1 VSWLR
6 LEGSSRDPEL
16 TEGLS
21 ACIADPLWT
30 LARQLQVGEF
40 HGEDAASP
48 ILVDAVVA
56 FAPVTAF
63 APGDASGHSGTLERT
78 DADRPL
84 EVLVE
89 QESAADDVRLG
100 LELGWLLVRALAQ
113 IGTPRSAF
121 ALLRARYAVALEP
134 PDGLDP
140 AGRAQLELL
149 ARRSL
154 DGLRAAGELTGS
166 AEIDAL
172 LTSIG
177 VATSLRARAAHA
189 VSDWQALAADF
200 VREPTVSTSWSPG
213 PLEYRFRVGAPAA
226 GDELTLDASEYRG
239 GTLDWYH
246 FRRVPHADP
255 LGAGGEPGVRR
266 ITVLPTP
273 LAFDG
278 MPAARFWAIE
288 DDTVSFGD
296 LVGGPEDLVRAVVG
310 GYSAVYEDDWIKVPC
325 LLPSGAVA
333 RVVSLVVR
341 DDYGMR
347 HDIPAA
353 AVLDGPD
360 RIWRFF
366 ELEDDDGPDAPALAD
381 RVAPLVLLAPAL
393 PDTEEGPPLER
404 VDFVRD
410 DVANLAWGI
419 ERRAVVSSG
428 RPADRDAA
436 AAPTDVPSTGD
447 AWSYQAYAAV
457 RENWI
462 PFVPVQLG
470 DGKTAQVYLRRGRM
484 AVPPPGLTDDR
495 LLPLGKILDASRPLR
510 IREEAIPDS
519 GIRVDRRYQRARG
532 ADGRIHLWIGRRV
545 RAGAWPAAGT
555 YSPDQLRQGTAPDE

>member
-1 VSWLR
+1 MSWLR

-16 TEGLS
+16 TEGLT

-63 APGDASGHSGTLERT
+63 APGDASGDGGTVERA

-113 IGTPRSAF
+113 IGTSRSAL
-121 ALLRARYAVALEP
+121 ALLRARYAVPLEP

-140 AGRAQLELL
+140 GGRAQLELL

-154 DGLRAAGELTGS
+154 DGLRAARELTGS
-166 AEIDAL
+166 AEVDAL
-172 LTSIG
+172 LTAIG
-177 VATSLRARAAHA
+177 VPASLRARASRAVTDWHA
-189 VSDWQALAADF
+189 VAADF
-200 VREPTVSTSWSPG
+200 VREPTVSTSWSSG

-226 GDELTLDASEYRG
+226 AGELTLDASEYRG

-246 FRRVPHADP
+246 FRRVADADP
-255 LGAGGEPGVRR
+255 LGADGQPGVRR

-278 MPAARFWAIE
+278 MPAPRFWAIE

-310 GYSAVYEDDWIKVPC
+310 GYSAVYEDDWLKVPC
-325 LLPSGAVA
+325 LLPTGAVA

-341 DDYGMR
+341 DDYGMQ

-353 AVLDGPD
+353 AVLDGPA
-360 RIWRFF
+360 RVWRFF
-366 ELEDDDGPDAPALAD
+366 ELEDDDGPDAPSLAD

-436 AAPTDVPSTGD
+436 AGPADVPSTGD
-447 AWSYQAYAAV
+447 GWSYQAYAAV

-470 DGKTAQVYLRRGRM
+470 DGKTAQVHLRRGRM
-484 AVPPPGLTDDR
+484 AVPPPGLSDER

-510 IREEAIPDS
+510 VREEAIPEA

-545 RAGAWPAAGT
+545 RTGAWPAAGT
-555 YSPDQLRQGTAPDE
+555 YSPDRLRQGTASGE